1 MERADFG
8 EWRRERGFCRGSCHL
23 VEGSS
28 RGGQVRTKGVA
39 LRKREERGSAVGPD
53 SGVERGA
60 TEKDWTGGGGGKP
73 RRRG

>member
-1 MERADFG
+1 
-8 EWRRERGFCRGSCHL
+8 